1 MPKKVDI
8 LEGLHVIRWVL
19 IDFFYDIDTEISILK
34 KIFIC
39 ICMTILISFFLVA
52 VLLVVMA
59 IPWL

>member
-8 LEGLHVIRWVL
+8 LEGMHVIRWVL

>member
-8 LEGLHVIRWVL
+8 LEGMHVIRWVL
-19 IDFFYDIDTEISILK
+19 IDFFYDIDTEISVLK